1 MILPVLQREPEE
13 NFKVKFDRRLLFNFD
28 WVLLFLVLS
37 ISLIGVLNLYSAG
50 YSLADLNGKPLYVRQ
65 MYWIMIGLM
74 FMVICFCIDYR
85 FIGRYAYVIYII
97 SIILLIMVFFYG
109 SGAHGSKRWLVVG
122 GFFLQPSEVVKLTVI
137 LALAK
142 YFDDN
147 KTDESYNLRKLLLPF
162 LIALLPFLLIL
173 KQPDL
178 GTALILIV
186 LFLSMAIFI
195 GVKWRSIISAA
206 ISGIVLVPLCWNFL
220 KNYQK
225 ERILA
230 FFNPERDPLGS
241 GYHVI
246 QSMIA
251 VGSGGIIG
259 KGFLRGTQTHLKF
272 LPEQQTDFVFSVF
285 AEEWGFLG
293 GTVLMSIF
301 FVLVLWGLNVARN
314 SRDLLG
320 ALIAFG
326 VTMLVFWEVFINI
339 GMVLGIIPVVGL
351 PLPFLSY
358 GGSSMAVLMAG
369 IGLVINVSM
378 RRFILQSK
386 E

>member
-1 MILPVLQREPEE
+1 M
-13 NFKVKFDRRLLFNFD
+13 KFDRRLLFNFD

-142 YFDDN
+142 YFNDN

-220 KNYQK
+220 KNYQR

-378 RRFILQSK
+378 RRFILQPK

>member
-1 MILPVLQREPEE
+1 LILPVSQREPEE
-13 NFKVKFDRRLLFNFD
+13 NFRVKFDRRLLFNFD

-85 FIGRYAYVIYII
+85 FICRYAYVIYVI
-97 SIILLIMVFFYG
+97 SIILLIMVFFFG
-109 SGAHGSKRWLVVG
+109 SGAHGSQRWLVVG

-147 KTDESYNLRKLLLPF
+147 KTNENYSLRKLMFPF

-173 KQPDL
+173 RQPDL

-195 GVKWRSIISAA
+195 GVKWSSIIPAA
-206 ISGIVLVPLCWNFL
+206 IGGIVLVPLCWNFL

-225 ERILA
+225 ERIFA
-230 FFNPERDPLGS
+230 FFDPERDPLGS

-358 GGSSMAVLMAG
+358 GGSSMVVLMAG
-369 IGLVINVSM
+369 IGLVINISM
-378 RRFILQSK
+378 RRFILQPK

>member
-1 MILPVLQREPEE
+1 LILPVLQREPEE